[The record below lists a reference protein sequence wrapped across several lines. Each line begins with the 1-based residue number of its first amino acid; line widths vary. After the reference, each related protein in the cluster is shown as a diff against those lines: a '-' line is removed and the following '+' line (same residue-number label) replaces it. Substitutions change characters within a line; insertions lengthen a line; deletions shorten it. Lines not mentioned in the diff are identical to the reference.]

1 MYLIKSIL
9 FVCVCG
15 YVRVC
20 VCIHVRL
27 CDNYDTRR
35 VENQRGL
42 IHMEIYLKSKYIPMH
57 ADSKGKRAKVAK
69 T

>member
-9 FVCVCG
+9 FVCACG

-42 IHMEIYLKSKYIPMH
+42 IHMEIYLKSKYISM
-57 ADSKGKRAKVAK
+57 
-69 T
+69 